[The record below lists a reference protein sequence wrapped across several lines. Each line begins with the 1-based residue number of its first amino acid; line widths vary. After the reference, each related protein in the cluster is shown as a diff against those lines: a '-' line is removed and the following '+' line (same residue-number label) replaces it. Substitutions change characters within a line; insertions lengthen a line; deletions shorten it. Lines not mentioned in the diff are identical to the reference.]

1 MNKATSL
8 LIAGVAA
15 LTLSGAAYAQ
25 SNNTLATPST
35 VSPVNANATGGYG
48 TPGAANSDSGP
59 AAASPN
65 SGLPNSVNGSTP
77 ATTWKSNNSLARP
90 SVVSPAAGQ

>member
-1 MNKATSL
+1 MNKATSI

-35 VSPVNANATGGYG
+35 VSPANATGGYG
-48 TPGAANSDSGP
+48 TPGATNSDSGP

-65 SGLPNSVNGSTP
+65 SGLPNSINGSTP